1 MNKSSRFIAMIVLI
15 FSFLIMI
22 QSTDILR
29 IARASSEGT
38 SRGVYLLGGIITLGK
53 NVPVSTIPPM
63 IMPFLIVSSL
73 LTIVTIVLLVFV
85 KEKKIQ
91 S

>member
-1 MNKSSRFIAMIVLI
+1 MNKSSRFIAMIVLVV
-15 FSFLIMI
+15 SFLIML

-38 SRGVYLLGGIITLGK
+38 SRGVYLLGGIITLGN
-53 NVPVSTIPPM
+53 NVLVENIPPM
-63 IMPFLIVSSL
+63 IMPYLIVSSL

-85 KEKKIQ
+85 KEKKN
-91 S
+91 